1 MNIIDITIP
10 LSDKTPVWEGEKGIT
25 IKFVDRIDD
34 TSDFN
39 VSRIELGVHAGTH
52 VDTPYYIFKNGNTAD
67 QIPLDVLI
75 GCVQVIGIP
84 EGISV
89 IDKDCLMNLDI
100 KDGVERILFK
110 TSNSRY
116 WVSDRYSFNRD
127 YVALNSQGARY
138 LVDMDLKL
146 VGIDYFSVSVY
157 DDLIQPHKIFLDRD
171 VVILENI
178 DLRQVTMGLY
188 ELICLPLKIVGTDGA
203 PVRAVLIS
211 K

>member
-157 DDLIQPHKIFLDRD
+157 DDLIQPHKIFLDRG

-178 DLRQVTMGLY
+178 DLRQVTTGLY

>member
-25 IKFVDRIDD
+25 IKSIDRIDD

-39 VSRIELGVHAGTH
+39 VSRIELGVHSGTH
-52 VDTPYYIFKNGNTAD
+52 IDAPYHLFKNGITAD
-67 QIPLDVLI
+67 QIPLDALI
-75 GCVQVIGIP
+75 GGVQVVGIS

-89 IDKDCLMNLDI
+89 IDKNCLMNLDI
-100 KDGVERILFK
+100 KDGIERILFK

-127 YVALNSQGARY
+127 YIALNSQGARY

-157 DDLIQPHKIFLDRD
+157 DDLIQPHKIFLDHG

-178 DLRQVTMGLY
+178 DLRQVTLGLY

-203 PVRAVLIS
+203 PVRAILFS

>member
-25 IKFVDRIDD
+25 INFVDRIDE

-39 VSRIELGVHAGTH
+39 VSRIEFGVHSGTH
-52 VDTPYYIFKNGNTAD
+52 IDAPYHLFKNGNTAD
-67 QIPLDVLI
+67 QIPLDALI
-75 GCVQVIGIP
+75 GGVQVIGIP

-89 IDKDCLMNLDI
+89 IDKNCLMNLDI
-100 KDGVERILFK
+100 KDGIERILFK

-127 YVALNSQGARY
+127 YIALNSQGARY

-157 DDLIQPHKIFLDRD
+157 TDLIQPHKIFLDCG

-178 DLRQVTMGLY
+178 DLRQVPQGLY
-188 ELICLPLKIVGTDGA
+188 ELICLPLKIVGADAA

>member
-25 IKFVDRIDD
+25 IKSIDRIDD

-39 VSRIELGVHAGTH
+39 VSRIELGVHSGTH
-52 VDTPYYIFKNGNTAD
+52 IDAPYHLFKNGITAD
-67 QIPLDVLI
+67 QIPLDALI
-75 GCVQVIGIP
+75 GGVQVVGIS

-89 IDKDCLMNLDI
+89 IDKNCLMNLDI
-100 KDGVERILFK
+100 KDGIERILFI

-157 DDLIQPHKIFLDRD
+157 DDLIQPHKIFLDHG

-178 DLRQVTMGLY
+178 DLRQVPQGLY
-188 ELICLPLKIVGTDGA
+188 ELICLPLKIVGADAA

>member
-1 MNIIDITIP
+1 
-10 LSDKTPVWEGEKGIT
+10 
-25 IKFVDRIDD
+25 
-34 TSDFN
+34 
-39 VSRIELGVHAGTH
+39 
-52 VDTPYYIFKNGNTAD
+52 
-67 QIPLDVLI
+67 
-75 GCVQVIGIP
+75 
-84 EGISV
+84 
-89 IDKDCLMNLDI
+89 MNLDI

-127 YVALNSQGARY
+127 YVTLNSQGARY

-157 DDLIQPHKIFLDRD
+157 DDLIQPHKIFLDRG

-178 DLRQVTMGLY
+178 DLRQVTTGLY